1 MTRGAGVTGHYPLGL
16 DDWVFNLE
24 IVAIAVIIGMSLQE
38 IFADQGVSCWLK
50 DALRTSYERD
60 PIDALLDAQR
70 LLKLLGERYAQ
81 IVNRGANS
89 DR

>member
-1 MTRGAGVTGHYPLGL
+1 
-16 DDWVFNLE
+16 
-24 IVAIAVIIGMSLQE
+24 MSLQE
-38 IFADQGVSCWLK
+38 IFTDQSVSCWLK

-70 LLKLLGERYAQ
+70 LLKLLGDRYAQ
-81 IVNRGANS
+81 IVNRGTSS

>member
-1 MTRGAGVTGHYPLGL
+1 VC
-16 DDWVFNLE
+16 NSE
-24 IVAIAVIIGMSLQE
+24 IVTIAVITSMSLKE
-38 IFADQGVSCWLK
+38 IFADQNASCWLK